1 MLLIFPEDENKVR
14 VFDDFWDEETG
25 ISYSYRILRTW
36 ELDKEVVLQKK
47 LVSLYPLLPL
57 MKERP
62 DETP

>member
-1 MLLIFPEDENKVR
+1 MVYSFRKRMFFLMATDS
-14 VFDDFWDEETG
+14 EETG

-36 ELDKEVVLQKK
+36 ELHKEVVLQKK

-62 DETP
+62 GETL